1 MNKILVNKNKIDN
14 YKDDKIVISDGNIC
28 FYKDGIYELEYRE
41 CDQVKLN
48 FMIDKCNI
56 KILESSFDNDIVID
70 NKYDIDGGSLVTNRF
85 SNDKKV
91 ESKIDFNLLH
101 EGDRVDYNFANI
113 CLGEEEYTIN
123 INHREKKTVSYINNR
138 TVALKNSKTNFII
151 NSVVLKDSIKSI
163 LDQNTRI
170 VTMGECDT
178 KIEPNMFIDLDDVEA
193 RHGSVIGTFKDD
205 QVFYLMS
212 KGISYNDTLKLL
224 IKGYL
229 LSKIEV
235 SVDVRIK
242 MMDIIE
248 RYWR

>member
-1 MNKILVNKNKIDN
+1 MNKILVNKNKIDD
-14 YKDDKIVISDGNIC
+14 YEDEKIIIHDGNIC
-28 FYKDGIYELEYRE
+28 FYQDGVYELEYID
-41 CDQVKLN
+41 CDRIN
-48 FMIDKCNI
+48 FNFVVNDCNI
-56 KILESSFDNDIVID
+56 KILESSFGNDIVI
-70 NKYDIDGGSLVTNRF
+70 NNRYDIDNGSLVISRF
-85 SNDKKV
+85 SNDKNV
-91 ESKIDFNLLH
+91 DSKIDFNLLH

-113 CLGEEEYTIN
+113 CLGEEKYTIN
-123 INHREKKTVSYINNR
+123 INHKEKKTVSYINNR
-138 TVALKNSKTNFII
+138 TVAFKNSKTNFII
-151 NSVVLKDSIKSI
+151 NSVVLKDCVKSI

-212 KGISYNDTLKLL
+212 KGISYNDTMKLL

-235 SVDVRIK
+235 SADVRMRMI
-242 MMDIIE
+242 DIID